1 MENLQYRC
9 PYCHDWVANRNREA
23 HQRTHA
29 GTRPDGQNTEYVT
42 LPPEARSQQSLD
54 GVPRIYFH
62 ARCGTHTG
70 MPEEI
75 IRSYLKNPY
84 LYTADMS
91 FCAGCH
97 RHVSCRELTWTE
109 TGENM
114 QTYNDRLRA
123 ARPDLRPPWY
133 VSLLYWLTTRR

>member
-1 MENLQYRC
+1 MNNTQYRC
-9 PYCHDWVANRNREA
+9 PYCPEWVANLDRVA
-23 HQRTHA
+23 HERTHA
-29 GTRPDGQNTEYVT
+29 GTRPDGQNTEYIT
-42 LPPEARSQQSLD
+42 LPPEARFQQSLD
-54 GVPRIYFH
+54 GVPRTYFH
-62 ARCGTHTG
+62 PLCGTHTG

-84 LYTADMS
+84 LYSDMS

-97 RHVSCRELTWTE
+97 RHVPCRELTWIE

-133 VSLLYWLTTRR
+133 AHLFRLFTSLR